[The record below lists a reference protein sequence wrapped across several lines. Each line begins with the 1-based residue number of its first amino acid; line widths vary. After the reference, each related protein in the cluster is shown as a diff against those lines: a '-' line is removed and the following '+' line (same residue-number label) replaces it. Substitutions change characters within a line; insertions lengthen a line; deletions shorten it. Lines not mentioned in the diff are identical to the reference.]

1 MPHSPLATPRATI
14 DVLEAHGLRLRA
26 SLGQNFL
33 VDDNIVG
40 RILALAALSGDE
52 SVLEVGPGIGTLT
65 LALCRVAGA
74 VVSVERDE
82 RFARVLADTA
92 EECDNLSVVMGDAV
106 NVPSHELRTRLG
118 PPTDFVA
125 NLPYGVAATVI
136 LRYFQEI
143 DSLETAVVMVQAEVA
158 DRISAVPGTKDYGS
172 YTVKLKLQADVAG
185 RFAVSRTCFL
195 PPPRVDS
202 AVVRLERRVHSESPE
217 VVAAASRM
225 ADAAFAQRRK
235 TLRNSVRAVL
245 AADADHIESVLAAS
259 GIDGSRRAE
268 TLSVEEYVFLG
279 RNALELGLL
288 P

>member
-1 MPHSPLATPRATI
+1 MPHSPLSSPRATI

-40 RILALAALSGDE
+40 RILGMAALTGRE

-65 LALCRVAGA
+65 LALCRSAGA

-82 RFARVLADTA
+82 RFARILADTA
-92 EECDNLSVVMGDAV
+92 EECANLSVVMGDAV
-106 NVPSHELRTRLG
+106 SIPVSELRTSLS
-118 PPTDFVA
+118 PPTCLVA

-136 LRYFQEI
+136 LRYFEQI
-143 DSLETAVVMVQAEVA
+143 DALGTAVVMVQSEVA
-158 DRISAVPGTKDYGS
+158 DRISAVPGTKDYGA
-172 YTVKLKLQADVAG
+172 YTVKLRLHADVVG

-202 AVVRLERRVHSESPE
+202 SVLRLERREPPGPPE
-217 VVAAASRM
+217 VVEAAARM

-245 AADADHIESVLAAS
+245 HSDAEQTESVLVAS
-259 GIDGSRRAE
+259 GIDGARRAE
-268 TLSVEEYVFLG
+268 TLSVEEYVILG
-279 RNALELGLL
+279 RKALELGLL